1 MNSMNECLNK
11 KKSRGSNIPN
21 AIALSVRVVQTY
33 FICDTLALFRL
44 TLQLYFIVVR
54 VIRSCNTNANFVP
67 ANWLLEL
74 LFIRIT
80 PLPQMCPTCRTPF
93 FAVLDKKEGLN
104 DTKEK

>member
-1 MNSMNECLNK
+1 MNECLNK

-74 LFIRIT
+74 FFIRIT
-80 PLPQMCPTCRTPF
+80 PLPQM
-93 FAVLDKKEGLN
+93 VSDMS
-104 DTKEK
+104 DTIFCSFGQKGRLK